1 MKKLV
6 LSSLIASALLPSI
19 ATEYYYVG
27 TSNDWRN
34 AASYSLTQSASGNT
48 TMPGSEDRIVTKK
61 GQILYMDDTTV
72 AFLNTIGGINMY
84 DIGSTLY
91 INLTT
96 NATVTCAIG
105 DIGGHGYYDNLL
117 IKDGVGVLSF
127 DGENGTLPT
136 SGIYGTAPNKNSY
149 RYCLSFDVRG
159 GGVRLEPKRSDVYR
173 YYIGSVKLAQGTTFY
188 NVNGTGL
195 QVFLYGTLS
204 GAGTFTTENT
214 GDAYV
219 VYISDVSGG
228 GLPAGEFS
236 GTLSGKMNIKIK
248 QSTYLTGTDNSGVSA
263 L

>member
-1 MKKLV
+1 MQLKRLV
-6 LSSLIASALLPSI
+6 LSGLFASALLPSVA
-19 ATEYYYVG
+19 ATKEYYFVG
-27 TSNDWRN
+27 ASNDWWN
-34 AASYSLTQSASGNT
+34 AASYSLTQSPSGNT

-117 IKDGVGVLSF
+117 IKDGAGVLSF

-136 SGIYGTAPNKNSY
+136 SGIYGNAPNKNSY

-159 GGVRLEPKRSDVYR
+159 GGVRMEPKRSDVYR
-173 YYIGSVKLAQGTTFY
+173 TYLGGVNLEEGTTFY
-188 NVNGTGL
+188 NVNGSGHQVVL
-195 QVFLYGTLS
+195 QR
-204 GAGTFTTENT
+204 
-214 GDAYV
+214 DAFRGWNV
-219 VYISDVSGG
+219 HDREHGG
-228 GLPAGEFS
+228 CICRLHCRC
-236 GTLSGKMNIKIK
+236 
-248 QSTYLTGTDNSGVSA
+248 
-263 L
+263 